1 MAFKSG
7 GDGSRTR
14 VFTKNLKDFIYRF
27 SSLEHWANR
36 SLQHPPFRFHKN
48 GQNPVVLSV
57 AKNCLC
63 SCTYSS
69 SQLTTTDNFEVVAV

>member
-1 MAFKSG
+1 
-7 GDGSRTR
+7 
-14 VFTKNLKDFIYRF
+14 
-27 SSLEHWANR
+27 
-36 SLQHPPFRFHKN
+36 
-48 GQNPVVLSV
+48 VLSV